1 MGREFAFHTIRAQEI
16 EQVKGFFDIVKVV
29 LFRTRPAPA
38 QATLL
43 IMV

>member
-1 MGREFAFHTIRAQEI
+1 MGPEFAFQTIHGQEI